1 MPRRPVHPAV
11 MDAATLGTPLVT
23 SALWLAGGLVLVA
36 GWWIGH
42 DQPAFRRFGGAL
54 WCLVLA
60 TLAEAVMPWLA
71 ARPADIAFVLAVA
84 AVSFAIVRGMAV
96 SADLVVRRR
105 QAHFST
111 IFRDLATILVY
122 AVVILAVLHSLAVDV
137 SGLLTTSAI
146 VTAVIGLALQETLGN
161 VFSGLSLQM
170 QKPFEPGDWIGFD
183 GRVGRVQGIGWRST
197 SIITRNLEILD
208 VPNALLAREVV
219 TNYRGSAIG
228 DELFVGVAY
237 GSPPNDVKA
246 AIVEVLRAV
255 PNVVAMPPPTAEVVD
270 YGDFAIKYRI
280 RFWMRDFG
288 LQPSVRDAIMSKL
301 WYAFRRHHMEIPFP
315 IRNVYVHEA
324 ARPVAESVELRSLAA
339 LRRVDFLAELDD
351 ADLGTLRSEVREAV
365 FGHEEIICREGDT
378 GDAFFVLRRGT
389 VEIVAQGA
397 NGQETHVADLRAP
410 AFFGEMALLT
420 GEARSA
426 TVRAK
431 GDAELLIVERAGFEA
446 LFKSRPSV
454 AGAVSR
460 VLATRQSELRERRG
474 QSLPAESN
482 ESRARR
488 LLVKM
493 QAIFRF

>member
-1 MPRRPVHPAV
+1 M
-11 MDAATLGTPLVT
+11 MDAATFGTPLVT
-23 SALWLAGGLVLVA
+23 SALWLAGGLLLVA
-36 GWWIGH
+36 GWWIAR
-42 DQPAFRRFGGAL
+42 DQPVFRRFGGAL

-60 TLAEAVMPWLA
+60 TLAEAAMPWLA
-71 ARPADIAFVLAVA
+71 GRPGNIAFVLALAALSFA
-84 AVSFAIVRGMAV
+84 AVRGVAV
-96 SADLVVRRR
+96 TADLVVRRR

-111 IFRDLATILVY
+111 IFRDLATLLIY
-122 AVVILAVLHSLAVDV
+122 AVVILAVLHSVDVDV

-183 GRVGRVQGIGWRST
+183 GNVGRVQGIGWRST
-197 SIITRNLEILD
+197 SIITRNLEVLD

-219 TNYRGSAIG
+219 RNFRGNAMG

-237 GSPPNDVKA
+237 ASPPSAVKA
-246 AIVEVLRAV
+246 VIVEVLREV
-255 PNVVAMPPPTAEVVD
+255 PDVVAMPPPTAEVVD
-270 YGDFAIKYRI
+270 YGDFAIKYRV
-280 RFWMRDFG
+280 RFWMGDYAR
-288 LQPSVRDAIMSKL
+288 QPAVRDAIMSKL
-301 WYAFRRHHMEIPFP
+301 WYALRRHQMEIPFP

-324 ARPVAESVELRSLAA
+324 ARTAGESVEPRSLVA
-339 LRRVDFLAELDD
+339 LRQVDFLAELDD
-351 ADLGTLRSEVREAV
+351 AELGMLRSEVREAV
-365 FGHEEIICREGDT
+365 FGDQEIICREGDP

-389 VEIVAQGA
+389 VEVVARGA
-397 NGQETHVADLRAP
+397 NGQEAHVADLRAP

-431 GDAELLIVERAGFEA
+431 GDAELLVVERAGFEA

-454 AGAVSR
+454 AEAVSR
-460 VLATRQSELRERRG
+460 VLATRQTELRERRG
-474 QSLPAESN
+474 QSLAAESN

-488 LLVKM
+488 LLLKM